1 MTGPR
6 AESASMPGPGP
17 GPVGVASR
25 FRAKYEAAATRSGSL
40 LCVGLDPDPAQL
52 PTGVDRA
59 TFLRTVIEAT
69 ADLVCC
75 YKPNAA
81 FFEVD
86 GAAGWEDLRATIAA
100 APADVPMLLDAKR
113 GDMANSA
120 SFYARAAFETLGAD
134 ALTISPYQGGDAVE
148 PYLAYADR
156 HSFVLCHT
164 SNAGS
169 RELQDLLVDGRPL
182 YERVALLANAWNTR
196 GNVGLVVGATY
207 PEEAA
212 RVRALCPELLFL
224 MPGVGA
230 QQGDLEAAVRAAR
243 DARGGGVLVNASRA
257 VLYASRGADYA
268 QAARAAARTLRDA
281 IAAAL
286 RA

>member
-1 MTGPR
+1 MTGLR
-6 AESASMPGPGP
+6 AESASTPGP

-25 FRAKYEAAATRSGSL
+25 FRAKYEAAAARSGSL
-40 LCVGLDPDPAQL
+40 LCVGLDPDPELL
-52 PTGVDRA
+52 PPGVDRA

-86 GAAGWEDLRATIAA
+86 GAAGWEDLRATIAG

-113 GDMANSA
+113 GDVGHTS
-120 SFYARAAFETLGAD
+120 SFYARAVFDTLGAD
-134 ALTISPYQGGDAVE
+134 AVTVSPYLGGDGVE
-148 PYLAYADR
+148 PFLAYADR
-156 HSFVLCHT
+156 HSFVLCRT
-164 SNAGS
+164 SNAGA

-182 YERVALLANAWNTR
+182 YEHVALLANGWNTR

-212 RVRALCPELLFL
+212 RIRALCSELLIL